1 MTYQLAYHFARDQ
14 RRHCLQSLE
23 DEQQLVADRG
33 VA

>member
-1 MTYQLAYHFARDQ
+1 MTYQLALHFARDQ
-14 RRHCLQSLE
+14 HRQSLE

>member
-1 MTYQLAYHFARDQ
+1 MTYQLAYYFARDQ
-14 RRHCLQSLE
+14 RRQSLE

>member
-1 MTYQLAYHFARDQ
+1 MTLPIVAHHFAREQ
-14 RRHCLQSLE
+14 RRQSLE